1 MIVVDTNTL
10 AYLFIPGKHTSQA
23 RQALKKDAGWLA
35 PLLWRSEF
43 RNILASYLRQNLLA
57 LSQALQMMQAAED
70 LMRGGEYEVAS
81 IKVLNLAAQ
90 SGCSAYDCEFV
101 ALGRDVDVPVVTS
114 DRKMLQV
121 FPADTVSLEMFAD

>member
-10 AYLFIPGKHTSQA
+10 AYLFIPGEHTPQA

-43 RNILASYLRQNLLA
+43 RNILTSYLRKNLLA
-57 LSQALQMMQAAED
+57 LSQALQMMQAAEA

-101 ALGRDVDVPVVTS
+101 ALGRDVGVPVVTS
-114 DRKMLQV
+114 DRKMLQA
-121 FPADTVSLEMFAD
+121 FPADTVSLETFVD